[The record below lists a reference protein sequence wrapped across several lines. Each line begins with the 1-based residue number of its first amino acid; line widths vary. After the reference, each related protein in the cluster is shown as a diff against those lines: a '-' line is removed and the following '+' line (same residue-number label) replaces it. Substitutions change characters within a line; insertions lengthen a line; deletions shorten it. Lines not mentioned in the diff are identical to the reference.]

1 MRTSTSS
8 SHARYFSASLATA
21 AFSSSETRRSRNEL
35 EVGEVAAE
43 AARGRRMMMRRRTK
57 RYAREALTSPAL
69 LSQRERREKDGEKS
83 LFFWLCS
90 PLSLRERGVR
100 GVRAS
105 EGRPPIPSQT
115 LWGLG
120 LTGNTPGSSSLPGRD
135 ARPSARRSG
144 SHSRR

>member
-21 AFSSSETRRSRNEL
+21 AFSSAETRRSRNEL

-43 AARGRRMMMRRRTK
+43 AARGRRRRKKRMRKAK
-57 RYAREALTSPAL
+57 RYAREALTSPAPP
-69 LSQRERREKDGEKS
+69 SQRGRREKDGEKS
-83 LFFWLCS
+83 LK
-90 PLSLRERGVR
+90 